1 MGKSQEG
8 DVHPLGIFGVV
19 IGLLEAVLSGIFC
32 ALQMH
37 IKRRSAARQT
47 AWAAPVSRV
56 EKNPDKQYT
65 V

>member
-8 DVHPLGIFGVV
+8 DVHPLGF
-19 IGLLEAVLSGIFC
+19 F
-32 ALQMH
+32 
-37 IKRRSAARQT
+37 IKRHSAARQT

>member
-8 DVHPLGIFGVV
+8 EDRLLGF
-19 IGLLEAVLSGIFC
+19 F
-32 ALQMH
+32 
-37 IKRRSAARQT
+37 IKRHSAARQT
-47 AWAAPVSRV
+47 AWAAPVSRM